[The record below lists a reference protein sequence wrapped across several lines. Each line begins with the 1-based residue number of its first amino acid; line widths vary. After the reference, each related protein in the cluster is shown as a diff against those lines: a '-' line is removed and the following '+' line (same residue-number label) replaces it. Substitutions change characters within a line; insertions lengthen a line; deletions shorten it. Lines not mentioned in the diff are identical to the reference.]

1 MAATL
6 SGERE
11 KGREVASLTTPFTA
25 PRYGYFVANL
35 RSGDGTRL
43 RASPLV
49 SSLSFSPS
57 FSPSFSRP
65 RMRERRNERKIPFF
79 LFFQERESVIRAGD
93 SRQRRKSGADNWP
106 LKHAPRGLMHII
118 ASIMRLRLLRPL
130 SRPATRALANFP
142 SMT

>member
-1 MAATL
+1 MVAATL

-49 SSLSFSPS
+49 SSLPLSLPPFHGRGCERGETNEK
-57 FSPSFSRP
+57 SR
-65 RMRERRNERKIPFF
+65 FF
-79 LFFQERESVIRAGD
+79 LFFRERESVIRAGD

-118 ASIMRLRLLRPL
+118 ASIMCLRLLRPL